1 MKLEKKEINDRLTKD
16 RIIRN
21 IRTLFEEEEDYYKQ
35 KTVSNFYNNHYIEYE
50 SNAERN
56 RNLSLD

>member
-21 IRTLFEEEEDYYKQ
+21 IRTLFEQEEDYYKQ

-50 SNAERN
+50 RNAERN